1 LEVSIP
7 LNLMKALKGS
17 RCVLFVGAG
26 VSAGPGGLPS
36 GTELVRK
43 LAQDGGLCSCQHLG
57 GTSDCTGIGCCCR
70 WSLQRMAQYFELT
83 YTRQSLVAFLNNA
96 IGGMHEPLP
105 AHKAIARLHTRFSAI
120 VTTNYDKLLEEAF
133 KREINLECASVF
145 EDKHLPYVENRPIL
159 IKMHGC
165 ISDPDS
171 IVITEDDY
179 TYKSFFA
186 RRPLVANKLR
196 GYLADQVVLFLGYS
210 LEDSTFRNLYH
221 DVARSLGQ
229 HKIAAFAIQRSPTEL
244 ETKYWEQ
251 HGVRILDCDALT
263 FLQRVE
269 TELASDIDDLRV
281 LLENAVSVFHADGSL
296 IGEDD
301 MEALKDRLDVLLARS
316 VLNPDMKEVLAR
328 SAMHWYRDPGR
339 WLGLISDTGVLETVA
354 VDLLTSE
361 NPQAQE
367 NAALLARDLKPESAV
382 AKLLLALESPHPS
395 VRRAASAALASI
407 GNCTVAESLVQ
418 LAQDERKALIA
429 LGTFSSLPAAIA
441 VPVFQTYFSNATTAE
456 RRAILRH
463 FDALISKQEGTRSG
477 EVIVQCAA
485 SVALESADGELF
497 GMALQLFEDARLD
510 SAADCLAEFALSDA
524 PRNRRTEAILRLG
537 GLRTLRA
544 IECLEELLSKDEEW
558 LRDSALKALRELLS
572 RRRWTSEDD
581 QVRHMAAKILITS
594 EDRSSGTLTLLRNLT
609 GDSDGQ
615 IRSLVLQSL
624 DRFYDST
631 ELPDILEPNLT
642 SEDEGVRKDSLAFL
656 EGICSHDEIFER
668 LYRCLDISKIDIL
681 GEAIRELGR
690 YGSAEHRSFFGRIR
704 RQLKKSL
711 VQESSPGIQ
720 SHYRNALNVLE
731 EVIAGL

>member
-1 LEVSIP
+1 MEVSIP

-26 VSAGPGGLPS
+26 VSTGPGGLPS

-43 LAQDGGLCSCQHLG
+43 LAQDGGLCNCQHLG
-57 GTSDCTGIGCCCR
+57 GTSDCTGVGCCCR

-83 YTRQSLVAFLNNA
+83 YRRQSLVTFLNNA

-105 AHKAIARLHTRFSAI
+105 THKAIARLHTRFSAI

-133 KREINLECASVF
+133 KREINLECAPVF
-145 EDKHLPYVENRPIL
+145 EDKHLPYVENKPIL

-229 HKIAAFAIQRSPTEL
+229 HKIEAFAIQRSPTEL

-251 HGVRILDCDALT
+251 HGVKILDCDALT

-281 LLENAVSVFHADGSL
+281 LLEGAVSAFHTDGSL

-301 MEALKDRLDVLLARS
+301 MEALRDKLDVLLARS
-316 VLNPDMKEVLAR
+316 LLNPDMKEVLAR
-328 SAMHWYRDPGR
+328 SAMYWYRDPGR
-339 WLGLISDTGVLETVA
+339 WLGLISDTSVLETVA

-361 NPQAQE
+361 NPKAQE
-367 NAALLARDLKPESAV
+367 NAALLARDLKPESV
-382 AKLLLALESPHPS
+382 VPKLLLALESPHPS
-395 VRRAASAALASI
+395 VRRATSAALASI
-407 GNCTVAESLVQ
+407 GNCTVAESLLQ
-418 LAQDERKALIA
+418 LLQDERKALIA
-429 LGTFSSLPAAIA
+429 LGTFSNLPTAIA
-441 VPVFQTYFSNATTAE
+441 VPVFRTYFSNATLAE
-456 RRAILRH
+456 QKAILRY
-463 FDALISKQEGTRSG
+463 FDTLISKQESTKSG
-477 EVIVQCAA
+477 EVIVQCA
-485 SVALESADGELF
+485 SLALESADGGLF

-510 SAADCLAEFALSDA
+510 SAADCLAEFTLSDA

-537 GLRTLRA
+537 NLRTRRA
-544 IECLEELLSKDEEW
+544 TECLEDLLNRDEEW
-558 LRDSALKALRELLS
+558 LRDSALRALRELLS

-594 EDRSSGTLTLLRNLT
+594 GDGSSGTLTLLENLT
-609 GDSDGQ
+609 RDSDGQ

-624 DRFYDST
+624 NRFYDST

-642 SEDEGVRKDSLAFL
+642 NEDEGVRKDSLAFL

-681 GEAIRELGR
+681 SEAIRELGR
-690 YGSAEHRSFFGRIR
+690 YGSAKYRSFFGRIR

-711 VQESSPGIQ
+711 AEESSPGIQ
-720 SHYRNALNVLE
+720 SQYRNALKVLE

>member
-186 RRPLVANKLR
+186 RRPLVANKLL

-251 HGVRILDCDALT
+251 HSVKILDCDALT

-281 LLENAVSVFHADGSL
+281 LLESAVSVFHTDGSL
-296 IGEDD
+296 IGESN
-301 MEALKDRLDVLLARS
+301 MEAIKDRLDVLLARS
-316 VLNPDMKEVLAR
+316 VLNPDMKGLLTR

-339 WLGLISDTGVLETVA
+339 WLGLISDTSMLETIA

-361 NPQAQE
+361 SPQAQE

-382 AKLLLALESPHPS
+382 PKLLLALESLHPS
-395 VRRAASAALASI
+395 VRRAASAALAAI
-407 GNCTVAESLVQ
+407 GNRTVAELLLH

-429 LGTFSSLPAAIA
+429 LGTFSNLPATVA
-441 VPVFQTYFSNATTAE
+441 VPVFQSYFPNATTAE
-456 RRAILRH
+456 RTAILRH
-463 FDALISKQEGTRSG
+463 FNMLISKQEGAWSR
-477 EVIVQCAA
+477 EVIAQCA
-485 SVALESADGELF
+485 SIALKSADGELF

-510 SAADCLAEFALSDA
+510 SGADCLAEFALSDA

-544 IECLEELLSKDEEW
+544 IECLQELLSKGEEW

-572 RRRWTSEDD
+572 RRHWIPEDD

-594 EDRSSGTLTLLRNLT
+594 GDRSSETLTLLRNLT

-615 IRSLVLQSL
+615 IRSLVLQNL

-631 ELPDILEPNLT
+631 ELPDILETNLT
-642 SEDEGVRKDSLAFL
+642 NEDKEIRKDSLAFL
-656 EGICSHDEIFER
+656 EGICSYDGIFER
-668 LYRCLDISKIDIL
+668 LYRCLDLSKTTVL
-681 GEAIRELGR
+681 SEVIRELGR
-690 YGSAEHRSFFGRIR
+690 YGSVKYRPFFGRIR
-704 RQLKKSL
+704 QQLKKSL
-711 VQESSPGIQ
+711 AEEPSPGIQ
-720 SHYRNALNVLE
+720 SQYRNALKVLE
-731 EVIAGL
+731 EVIDGL